1 MLVRSLFFAAL
12 CSLLGACSADSRQNN
27 DAMVIEAARA
37 GYDAFATG
45 DMEAWAA
52 TQAPD
57 AQWEMPK
64 GFPYGGNYVGPQQVI
79 DEVFMP
85 IGELWP
91 DFKVE
96 PTAFHAAGNV
106 VFIETKMTA
115 GGVISD
121 SIHKAVIEN
130 GKYAAFQVYDDAG
143 FMMAHSTAG
152 ASVGRQYFGDG
163 SSKTLLAGSA
173 VNAQLWIDYIQA
185 HNERDFDK
193 IAAMNAADFKGITAG
208 GEVVSGSEAQAAF
221 LRNWVATENPQWA
234 VWWVIP
240 NDSENEEGG
249 MEEWLATG
257 NVITATGPDGTER
270 KTYETVDILIED
282 GKIRLLNVASQTM
295 PE

>member
-163 SSKTLLAGSA
+163 SSKPLLAGSA

-270 KTYETVDILIED
+270 KTYETVDVLIED